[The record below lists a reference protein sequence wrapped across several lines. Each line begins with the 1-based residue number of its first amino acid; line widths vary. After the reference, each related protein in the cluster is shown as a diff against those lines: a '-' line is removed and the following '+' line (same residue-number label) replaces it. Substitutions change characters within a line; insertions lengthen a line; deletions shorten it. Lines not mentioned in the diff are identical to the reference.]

1 MKSLKNE
8 FEIIRMKES
17 TQPDHQQIIYS
28 CQHCLG
34 TSRWWTTLLVQEKST
49 GNLYIIEEVDEE
61 HKLLFF
67 AYKENENGVT
77 SSGISFR
84 GNNFIRLKIKYLK
97 PATEEEVKNL
107 IIYFLDKEKIMAK
120 IKENN
125 RQAKLNILL

>member
-1 MKSLKNE
+1 MKNLKNE
-8 FEIIRMKES
+8 FEIIRMSES
-17 TQPDHQQIIYS
+17 T
-28 CQHCLG
+28 LG
-34 TSRWWTTLLVQEKST
+34 TNRWWTTLLVQEKST
-49 GNLYIIEEVDEE
+49 GDLYIIEEVDEE

-107 IIYFLDKEKIMAK
+107 IRYFLDKEKIMAK